1 MFETFSEESVELK
14 FWERILVVKVKKKRS
29 KERVVD
35 VDEKVRLRKTKLIK
49 TFLIKKNQVVKLNYL
64 EK

>member
-14 FWERILVVKVKKKRS
+14 FWERILVVKVKKRS

>member
-14 FWERILVVKVKKKRS
+14 LWERILVVKVKKRS